1 MSSVPQFSMLK
12 DVYMAI
18 AGVNALMPALREAQ
32 KKVHDEVIRLR
43 AVAGSDKNLQHQ
55 IIAYLYWFEESV
67 PVASINEAFGVDL
80 HQVRQ
85 IAMQEYPDL
94 CCTQCGIRLFGTN
107 VSRGM
112 RRSLICRSCVGKNRV
127 STDDEGD
134 SCDEISTSQ
143 ESPTRLSTISQREM
157 VAIGGI
163 DSDRSVDGRHM
174 LAAPD
179 TTPIFASTDNIASTP
194 IAYRK
199 IRKTARTGVPTKKER
214 RNQKPL
220 SSRVQE
226 LRSMPYKDYL
236 KSPEWNRTRI
246 AALKRAGFTC
256 QICNADNTVL
266 NVHHRTYER
275 LACERPADLIVLC
288 QPCHEIF
295 HTNGKLA

>member
-1 MSSVPQFSMLK
+1 MLK

-32 KKVHDEVIRLR
+32 KKVHDEVLRLR
-43 AVAGSDKNLQHQ
+43 TIAGNDKNLQHQ

-80 HQVRQ
+80 YQVRQ
-85 IAMQEYPDL
+85 IAMQVYPDL
-94 CCTQCGIRLFGTN
+94 CCTQCGSRLFSTN

-127 STDDEGD
+127 STDDEDD
-134 SCDEISTSQ
+134 SHCALSTSQ
-143 ESPTRLSTISQREM
+143 EQSMEISTIPPRE
-157 VAIGGI
+157 ISEGD
-163 DSDRSVDGRHM
+163 DSVKDTEMHHV
-174 LAAPD
+174 LATSDVIVSFFP
-179 TTPIFASTDNIASTP
+179 STENIASTP

-199 IRKTARTGVPTKKER
+199 ARKTIKGTAVTKKER

-220 SSRVQE
+220 SPRLQE

-256 QICNADNTVL
+256 QICNANNTVL

-295 HTNGKLA
+295 HANGKLA